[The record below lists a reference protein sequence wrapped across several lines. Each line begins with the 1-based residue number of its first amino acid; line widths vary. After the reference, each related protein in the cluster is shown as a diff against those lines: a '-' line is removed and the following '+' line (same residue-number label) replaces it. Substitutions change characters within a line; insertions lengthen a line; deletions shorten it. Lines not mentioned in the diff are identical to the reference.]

1 MSLVTYEDLIAPSA
15 KDSSKMVVERAVIRM
30 KSADAPM
37 PPAGAAAAA
46 DIAVLEAWITAGTPR
61 GDCQNTQ
68 DPFAGPL
75 SCTSGKTWNPGWDE
89 GVQMNPG
96 KACNSCH
103 RKSGEGEAPIYAIAG
118 TVYPTGHEPDYC
130 YGVDG
135 ASQGFQDVLVQI
147 TDANGAVYSLRP
159 GKTGNFWLRQAGFA
173 APYTAKVVSS
183 AGERSMN
190 SAQTIGDC
198 NLCHTA
204 SGGGNGSA
212 APGRI
217 VVPY

>member
-1 MSLVTYEDLIAPSA
+1 MAGCSNETCMSPMNHSTSSIALALSISLLLAACGGEDNG
-15 KDSSKMVVERAVIRM
+15 ENGGGGG
-30 KSADAPM
+30 
-37 PPAGAAAAA
+37 AG
-46 DIAVLEAWITAGTPR
+46 GS
-61 GDCQNTQ
+61 GG
-68 DPFAGPL
+68 AGPL

-89 GVQMNPG
+89 GAQMNPG

-103 RKSGEGEAPIYAIAG
+103 KKSGEDEAPIYDIAG
-118 TVYPTGHEPDYC
+118 TVYPTEHEPDYC

-135 ASQGFQDVLVQI
+135 ASPGFQDVLVQI

-159 GKTGNFWLRQAGFA
+159 GKTGNFWLRKAGFA

-183 AGERSMN
+183 VGERSM
-190 SAQTIGDC
+190 STAQTVGDC

-204 SGGGNGSA
+204 RGGGNGSA

-217 VVPY
+217 VIPY